1 MNGGDLI
8 ASSLRLINVLASG
21 ETPSGAESTDA
32 LMILNQMLDTWNAD
46 RLMIYTIKIDEFPLT
61 VGKQTYTMGASGD
74 FNTSRPAR
82 IERMGIVSLNN
93 PVQPLE
99 LPLEMLTD
107 TGWAA
112 IPVKIIQSSLPQK
125 VYDDGAFPLRNLNF
139 WCIPSVAVNVRIYS
153 WSALSQFA
161 DLITD
166 YTFPPG
172 YLRALRYNLAMDL
185 APEFGVTAPASVAE
199 TARQAKAAIE
209 SINAPLIESHCE
221 TALVG
226 SGGKRIY
233 NWLTDQ
239 PSPTGR

>member
-1 MNGGDLI
+1 MNAGDLI

-46 RLMIYTIKIDEFPLT
+46 RLMIYTIKIEDFPLT
-61 VGKQTYTMGASGD
+61 VGQQTYTMGAGGN
-74 FNTSRPAR
+74 FNTARPAR

-93 PVQPLE
+93 PAQPLE

-112 IPVKIIQSSLPQK
+112 IPVKVIQSSLPQK
-125 VYDDGAFPLRNLNF
+125 VYDDGAYPLRNLNF
-139 WCIPSVAVNVRIYS
+139 WCIPNVAVNARIYS
-153 WSALSQFA
+153 WNALSQFA
-161 DLITD
+161 DLTTD

-172 YLRALRYNLAMDL
+172 YLRALRYNLGMDL
-185 APEFGVTAPASVAE
+185 APEFGAIPSPSVAA
-199 TARQAKAAIE
+199 TAQASKAAIE

-221 TALVG
+221 AALVG